1 MPVDFTKVR
10 MIQHDD
16 YEDCRKHT
24 CAKCGN
30 ECNLSMMEMND
41 ELNKKYSDTISSDN
55 AKEQCTD
62 DLNTEEDNNVAE
74 ATNEL
79 NTGAQG
85 SEQGHEASSN
95 ITDSQRVS
103 NNVETAILNPPDI
116 NAGLNEVSNLNN
128 AVTTQNG
135 HFENTPQVSPK
146 STASAVNLTPPTT
159 APLITQ
165 NDAVYNCTPDVTT
178 KLPGKPVSPAKP
190 IQPYR
195 CSFCDKSYSTRSGLN
210 RHVGDKHPNA
220 AVTEQSTPQ
229 QQTPVVSQPISPP
242 IVTPQRKPV
251 ELIEVNG
258 IPVTA
263 KEQSEDLPPLPEEP
277 LYTVGSSDSKK
288 VKKTKKKTTSKPVPK
303 LHMTTRNTTKKR
315 KFAVDSEDED
325 EEHPKKIMRGRG
337 GNFYCSWD

>member
-30 ECNLSMMEMND
+30 ECNLTTMEMND

-62 DLNTEEDNNVAE
+62 DLNTKEDNNIAE
-74 ATNEL
+74 AANEL
-79 NTGAQG
+79 NTGVQD

-95 ITDSQRVS
+95 IADSERVS
-103 NNVETAILNPPDI
+103 NNAETAILNPPDM
-116 NAGLNEVSNLNN
+116 NAGLNEVDNLNN
-128 AVTTQNG
+128 AVTTQN
-135 HFENTPQVSPK
+135 TPQVSSE
-146 STASAVNLTPPTT
+146 STASAVNLTPPTP

-165 NDAVYNCTPDVTT
+165 NDVVYNCTPDVTT

-195 CSFCDKSYSTRSGLN
+195 CSFCSKSYSSPSSLN
-210 RHVGDKHPNA
+210 RHVGDKHSNA
-220 AVTEQSTPQ
+220 AATEQSTPQ
-229 QQTPVVSQPISPP
+229 QQTPVVSQPILPP
-242 IVTPQRKPV
+242 IVVAQRKP
-251 ELIEVNG
+251 ELIAVDG
-258 IPVTA
+258 LPVTA
-263 KEQSEDLPPLPEEP
+263 KEQSEEVPVPPLPDEP
-277 LYTVGSSDSKK
+277 LFTVGSSDSKK
-288 VKKTKKKTTSKPVPK
+288 VKKTKKKPTSKPIPK
-303 LHMTTRNTTKKR
+303 LHMTTRNMTKKR
-315 KFAVDSEDED
+315 KFDFDSEDED

-337 GNFYCSWD
+337 RNFYCSWD